1 MNSSS
6 APETYSIT
14 LNSDTIDLSSITSAN
29 TVTLDTS
36 GFNGTYT
43 IASGG
48 VGTISTLDTVTLTS
62 LDSSNWSFNL
72 PIEWVDSFP
81 SYSEV
86 EKMCKEYPALKIA
99 FEKFKRTYVM
109 IEDDWESK
117 KGNKYDS

>member
-1 MNSSS
+1 MNNSS
-6 APETYSIT
+6 AQETYSIT
-14 LNSDTIDLSSITSAN
+14 LNSDTIDLSSIISEN
-29 TVTLDTS
+29 TITLDAPE
-36 GFNGTYT
+36 FNGTYT

-48 VGTISTLDTVTLTS
+48 ISTISTLDTVTLTS

-99 FEKFKRTYVM
+99 FEKFKQTYAMV
-109 IEDDWESK
+109 EDDWESK
-117 KGNKYDS
+117 KGNKYAS

>member
-29 TVTLDTS
+29 TVTIDNSMFS
-36 GFNGTYT
+36 GSYT
-43 IASGG
+43 ISSGSISTITLSD
-48 VGTISTLDTVTLTS
+48 TISTSD
-62 LDSSNWSFNL
+62 NWSFNL
-72 PIEWVDSFP
+72 PIAWVDSFP
-81 SYSEV
+81 DYSEV

-99 FEKFKRTYVM
+99 FEKFKQTYAM

-117 KGNKYDS
+117 KGNKYAS

>member
-14 LNSDTIDLSSITSAN
+14 LNSDTIDLSSITTAS
-29 TVTLDTS
+29 TVTFDNSMFS
-36 GFNGTYT
+36 GSYT
-43 IASGG
+43 IAAGG
-48 VGTISTLDTVTLTS
+48 ISTISPLDTVTITS
-62 LDSSNWSFNL
+62 LDNSNWAFNL

-99 FEKFKRTYVM
+99 FEKFKQTYVM
-109 IEDDWESK
+109 VEDDWEAK
-117 KGNKYDS
+117 KGNKYAT

>member
-1 MNSSS
+1 MNNSS
-6 APETYSIT
+6 AQETYSIT

-36 GFNGTYT
+36 TFAGTYT
-43 IASGG
+43 ISSGIS
-48 VGTISTLDTVTLTS
+48 TISTLDTVTLTS
-62 LDSSNWSFNL
+62 LDSNNWSFNL
-72 PIEWVDSFP
+72 PVEWVDSFP